1 MSLAL
6 HIGIGCAWC
15 ALYLFQTGV
24 ILAAVHRMRTI
35 INEIKKGVANH
46 TLILIHFIN
55 FTAASVLEIACTV
68 FYVYYFA
75 LCSTEDNTSEDEK
88 A

>member
-1 MSLAL
+1 MSPD
-6 HIGIGCAWC
+6 
-15 ALYLFQTGV
+15 QTTE
-24 ILAAVHRMRTI
+24 HRDKDLQQRYIKNLDI

-55 FTAASVLEIACTV
+55 FTTASILEIACTV

-75 LCSTEDNTSEDEK
+75 LCSVENS